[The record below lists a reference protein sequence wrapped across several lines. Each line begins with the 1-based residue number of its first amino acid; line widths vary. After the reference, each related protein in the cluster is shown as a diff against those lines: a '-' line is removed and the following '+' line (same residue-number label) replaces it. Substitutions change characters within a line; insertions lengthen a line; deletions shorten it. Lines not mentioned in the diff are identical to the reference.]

1 MLHWMGMEWIVA
13 VVWHGRDGTVS
24 TEGNGWVW
32 SVSTAGFG
40 GVWSVALV
48 RAGVA
53 GCGQLHWDGLVW
65 GGWERIVAR
74 VRMGL
79 VWLGLLKGV
88 PPQAIAQ
95 GDDSLR
101 GLGIS
106 LLCLLCHCVWLVFT
120 NHPAHIRQSLES
132 GNRELTIRL

>member
-1 MLHWMGMEWIVA
+1 MRLVA
-13 VVWHGRDGTVS
+13 LAWCGLT
-24 TEGNGWVW
+24 
-32 SVSTAGFG
+32 
-40 GVWSVALV
+40 WSVAVDGSGEVWAGSLQWNGPERSGMARLV
-48 RAGVA
+48 AAVGSDSGWRGQLQRREMA
-53 GCGQLHWDGLVW
+53 GC
-65 GGWERIVAR
+65 
-74 VRMGL
+74 
-79 VWLGLLKGV
+79 GLLKGV

-101 GLGIS
+101 GLSIS